1 MPADASAPPRPIL
14 LLSDDSA
21 LLPRLAAVVRAAGA
35 TLVIAA
41 ASSALGAAGEPASR
55 ALPITEPLEGS
66 DARFLRAV
74 VELQPALIA
83 FDLAS
88 ASHPW
93 ERWIQV
99 LSTSAATRHIPVVAF
114 SSPGE
119 SEALARAGALGAQR
133 AQPRDAF
140 LDALPA
146 LLGEMVPPANGA
158 AMETACHGALDP
170 GVAEGIRL
178 VRRGDYFAAHEV
190 LEAAVLHTRGPEAG
204 LYRLLLQLAVA
215 YLHLQR
221 GNQRGARKM
230 LLRLRRWLHPL
241 PDTCRG
247 VDVARLRA
255 QIVELQ
261 AAVDAAAEDPSR
273 PVPTGLLRPI
283 PLLANDDL
291 TT

>member
-1 MPADASAPPRPIL
+1 M
-14 LLSDDSA
+14 
-21 LLPRLAAVVRAAGA
+21 
-35 TLVIAA
+35 
-41 ASSALGAAGEPASR
+41 
-55 ALPITEPLEGS
+55 TEPLEGS

-99 LSTSAATRHIPVVAF
+99 LSTSAAARHIPVVAF
-114 SSPGE
+114 SSSGE
-119 SEALARAGALGAQR
+119 SEALARAHALGAQR
-133 AQPRDAF
+133 AQSRDAF
-140 LDALPA
+140 LEALPD
-146 LLGEMVPPANGA
+146 LLDDLMPPADRAGMEAACRGA
-158 AMETACHGALDP
+158 MDP
-170 GVAEGIRL
+170 AATQGIRF
-178 VRRGDYFAAHEV
+178 VRRGDYFAAHEA
-190 LEAAVLHTRGPEAG
+190 LESAVLLTRGPEAG
-204 LYRLLLQLAVA
+204 LYRLLLQLAVT

-241 PDTCRG
+241 PDACRG

-255 QIVELQ
+255 QIAELA
-261 AAVDAAAEDPSR
+261 AAVDEAAEDPSR
-273 PVPTGLLRPI
+273 PVPAGLLRPI
-283 PLLANDDL
+283 PLQVDDDH